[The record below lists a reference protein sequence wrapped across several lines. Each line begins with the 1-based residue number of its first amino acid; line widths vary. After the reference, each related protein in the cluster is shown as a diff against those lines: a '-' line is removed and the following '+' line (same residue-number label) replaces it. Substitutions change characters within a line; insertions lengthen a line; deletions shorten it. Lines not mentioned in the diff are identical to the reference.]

1 MKYKMK
7 KINDKLRKKVREL
20 TKKLI
25 LRRENLILL

>member
-1 MKYKMK
+1 MK